1 MVDFRSRQDKVFD
14 VVNVAIL
21 VGVFI
26 VTLYPIYFVVIASI
40 SEPRL
45 VAGGHIILFPRGLN
59 VEAYRFVLQDESIL
73 TGYRNSLFYAT
84 AQAAVS
90 LLFTLPAA
98 YALSRR
104 DLMGRNVIMLYA
116 VFTMYFTGGI
126 IPFYILIRGLGMM
139 NSVFAL
145 ILPNAVNVF
154 NLIIARTFFSSTIP
168 NELLESAQMDG
179 CTNTRFFVQIVV
191 PLSQAI
197 VAIVILFNVVQNW
210 NAWFHA
216 MLFINDHAKHPLQLI
231 LRQFLL
237 VGEAMSG
244 SAEALTMLT
253 PDEIR
258 RRQYISDL
266 LRYGIIVVAIA
277 PLLILYP
284 FIQKH
289 FVKGIM
295 IGAIKG

>member
-1 MVDFRSRQDKVFD
+1 MVAFRSRADKVFD
-14 VVNVAIL
+14 LVNVAIL

-45 VAGGHIILFPRGLN
+45 VAGGQIILYPRGLN
-59 VEAYRFVLQDESIL
+59 LEAYRYVLRDESIL

-84 AQAAVS
+84 GQAAIS
-90 LLFTLPAA
+90 LALTIPAA

-104 DLMGRNVIMLYA
+104 DFMGRKVIMLYA

-126 IPFYILIRGLGMM
+126 IPFYILVRSLGLM

-145 ILPNAVNVF
+145 MLPNAVNVF
-154 NLIIARTFFSSTIP
+154 NLIIARTFFSATIP
-168 NELLESAQMDG
+168 HELLESAQMDG
-179 CTNTRFFVQIVV
+179 CTNTRFFLQIVL
-191 PLSQAI
+191 PLAQAI
-197 VAIVILFNVVQNW
+197 IAIVILFNIVQNW

-216 MLFINDHAKHPLQLI
+216 MLFINDRAKFPLQLI

-237 VGEAMSG
+237 VGEALAG
-244 SAEALTMLT
+244 SSEALTMMT
-253 PDEIR
+253 PEEIR
-258 RRQYISDL
+258 RRQYIADL
-266 LRYGIIVVAIA
+266 LRYGIIVIAIA

>member
-1 MVDFRSRQDKVFD
+1 MVGFRSRADKVFD
-14 VVNVAIL
+14 IVNVTIL
-21 VGVFI
+21 VGVFL

-45 VAGGHIILFPRGLN
+45 VAGGQIILFPRGLN
-59 VEAYRFVLQDESIL
+59 LEAYRYVLRDESIL
-73 TGYRNSLFYAT
+73 IGYRNSLLYAT
-84 AQAAVS
+84 GQAAIS
-90 LLFTLPAA
+90 LALTIPAA

-104 DLMGRNVIMLYA
+104 DFLGRNAIMLYA

-126 IPFYILIRGLGMM
+126 IPFYILVRSLGLM

-145 ILPNAVNVF
+145 MLPNAVNVF
-154 NLIIARTFFSSTIP
+154 NLIIARTFFAATIP
-168 NELLESAQMDG
+168 HELYESAQMDG
-179 CTNTRFFVQIVV
+179 CTNTRFFAQVV
-191 PLSQAI
+191 LPLSPAI

-216 MLFINDHAKHPLQLI
+216 MLFINRRTLYPLQLI

-237 VGEAMSG
+237 VGEALAG
-244 SAEALTMLT
+244 SAEALTMMT

-258 RRQYISDL
+258 RRQYIADL
-266 LRYGIIVVAIA
+266 LRYGIIVIAIA

>member
-1 MVDFRSRQDKVFD
+1 MVGFRSRADKVFD
-14 VVNVAIL
+14 IVNVTIL
-21 VGVFI
+21 AGVFI

-45 VAGGHIILFPRGLN
+45 VAGGQIILLPRGLN
-59 VEAYRFVLQDESIL
+59 LEAYRYVLRDESIL
-73 TGYRNSLFYAT
+73 TGYRNSLLYAT
-84 AQAAVS
+84 GQAAIS
-90 LLFTLPAA
+90 LALTIPAA

-104 DLMGRNVIMLYA
+104 DFLGRNAIMLYA

-126 IPFYILIRGLGMM
+126 IPFYILVRSLGLL

-145 ILPNAVNVF
+145 MLPNAVNVF
-154 NLIIARTFFSSTIP
+154 NLIIARTFFAATIP
-168 NELLESAQMDG
+168 HELHESAQMDG
-179 CTNTRFFVQIVV
+179 CTNTRFFAQVVLPLSPAIIAIVV
-191 PLSQAI
+191 
-197 VAIVILFNVVQNW
+197 LFNVVQNW

-216 MLFINDHAKHPLQLI
+216 MLFINQRAKYPLQLI

-237 VGEAMSG
+237 VGEALAG
-244 SAEALTMLT
+244 SAEALTMMT
-253 PDEIR
+253 PEEIR
-258 RRQYISDL
+258 RRQYIADL
-266 LRYGIIVVAIA
+266 LRYGIIVIAIA